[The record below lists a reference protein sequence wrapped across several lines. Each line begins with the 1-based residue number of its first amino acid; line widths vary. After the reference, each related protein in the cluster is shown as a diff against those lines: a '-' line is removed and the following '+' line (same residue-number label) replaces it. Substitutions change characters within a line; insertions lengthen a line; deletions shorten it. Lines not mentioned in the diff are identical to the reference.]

1 MNLLI
6 IAKLTPE
13 KLLSKLRPFIDNP
26 DIRHI
31 YILRDKPF
39 PVDSNKI
46 DFTPTPKISGMLRHI
61 EKISIVRN
69 HIKTHQID
77 VIISYLLPPHG
88 YIAWTVAKI
97 TGVKW
102 IHAIIAGHRE
112 IWVNGKFMTKVHL
125 RMLRSASLIS
135 VMGGQT
141 KDYLVKNGMD
151 SHKISIIPNAIDA
164 EEFLPPPQK
173 EIEYDI
179 LYAGRIDANKNLP
192 LLLRALVEVV
202 KKHPSIK
209 VCIAGDGDKL
219 EEAVTMANDYHLTEI
234 VDFLGHVNHENIKV
248 LFHQSKIFVLTS
260 RGEGIPMALLEAMFC
275 GLACVSTN
283 VGEIGDIIKNE
294 WNGFLLP
301 NTEDDK
307 ALAKYLIELLEDESL
322 YLKISKNAPLIRKQY
337 SFDNVY
343 TLWGNALKTVQTTK
357 YLS

>member
-1 MNLLI
+1 MNILI

-26 DIRHI
+26 DIRYI

-39 PVDSNKI
+39 PVESNKI
-46 DFTPTPKISGMLRHI
+46 EFTPTPRIKGVFRHI
-61 EKISIVRN
+61 EKISIAR
-69 HIKTHQID
+69 HQIKTHQID

-88 YIAWTVAKI
+88 YIAWIVAKI

-112 IWVNGKFMTKVHL
+112 IWVNGKLMTKVHL
-125 RMLRSASLIS
+125 RMLRSADYIS

-164 EEFLPPPQK
+164 EEFLPPTK
-173 EIEYDI
+173 REIKYDI

-202 KKHPSIK
+202 IKRPSIK

-219 EEAVTMANDYHLTEI
+219 EEATAMVNDYRLTGI
-234 VDFLGHVNHENIKV
+234 VDFLGYVDHKNIKT

-275 GLACVSTN
+275 GLACVSTD
-283 VGEIGDIIKNE
+283 VGEIGDFIKNE

-307 ALAKYLIELLEDESL
+307 ALAKNLIELLDNESL
-322 YLKISKNAPLIRKQY
+322 YLKISQNATLIRKQY

-343 TLWGNALKTVQTTK
+343 TLWGSVLKTVQAT
-357 YLS
+357 